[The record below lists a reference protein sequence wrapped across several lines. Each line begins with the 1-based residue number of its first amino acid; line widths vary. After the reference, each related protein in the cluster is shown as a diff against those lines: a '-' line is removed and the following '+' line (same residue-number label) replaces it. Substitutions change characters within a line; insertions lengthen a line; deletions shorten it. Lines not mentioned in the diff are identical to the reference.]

1 MRRAALFS
9 LLIGSLAPAL
19 ASAQNTFQIVK
30 KESSFSFEVSTTL
43 GGFEGKAKA
52 FSGSI
57 EIPSYPSDLAAGTTA
72 TITVDAATMETG
84 IKARDKDLNEKVI
97 ESATYPEIKI
107 VVKKVEKDAGA
118 YSYKI
123 TADLTMHGQ
132 TNPVTFKSA
141 VLPLSSAGRDG
152 IAISGDVKIDITKW
166 GMKPPS
172 IVVNK
177 VSKDVVVKWSLV
189 ALKK

>member
-9 LLIGSLAPAL
+9 LVVFFAPAV
-19 ASAQNTFQIVK
+19 AGAQNTFQIVK
-30 KESSFSFEVSTTL
+30 KESSFAFEVSTTL
-43 GGFEGKAKA
+43 GGFEGKAKT

-57 EIPSYPSDLAAGTTA
+57 EIPSYPTELAAGTTA
-72 TITVDAATMETG
+72 TVTVDASTLETG
-84 IKARDKDLNEKVI
+84 IKARDKDLYENVI

-152 IAISGDVKIDITKW
+152 VAISGDVKIDITKW

-177 VSKDVVVKWSLV
+177 VSKEVVVKWSLV